1 MEEKF
6 SNGLQYLISYPKD
19 FDESKKYPLVLFL
32 HGAGTRSESTD
43 KLRNNNSLLNIIKR
57 QDERG
62 YITLAPHCPI
72 TADWFELMQSLINL
86 VEETINLPYI
96 DKTRVHVTGK
106 SMGGYATWEIALR
119 RPDWFASAMPLCS
132 GGIGGFA
139 KYLVDVPIR
148 TFHGLCDQVVDPIE
162 SIQMAKAVNM
172 AGGHAELIL
181 FPHLKHNC
189 WDKVYTDER
198 NYDWLLSFTT
208 KRDKTL
214 VEQLSGEYYG

>member
-32 HGAGTRSESTD
+32 HGAGTRAETTD
-43 KLRNNNSLLNIIKR
+43 NLRKNICLINIVNR

-62 YITLAPHCPI
+62 YITLAPLC
-72 TADWFELMQSLINL
+72 TSDADWFELMQPLINL
-86 VEETINLPYI
+86 VEATINLPYI
-96 DKTRVHVTGK
+96 DKTRVHVTGN
-106 SMGGYATWEIALR
+106 SMGGYGTWEIAIR
-119 RPDWFASAMPLCS
+119 RPDWFASAMPLCG

-162 SIQMAKAVNM
+162 SIQMAKAVNL
-172 AGGHAELIL
+172 AGGY
-181 FPHLKHNC
+181 
-189 WDKVYTDER
+189 V
-198 NYDWLLSFTT
+198 
-208 KRDKTL
+208 
-214 VEQLSGEYYG
+214 